1 MGRVTQTGQIVMG
14 KREENVVIEIGVAV
28 EAPEG
33 VGDVAAVAEAR
44 RKLGEVGVVQEIV
57 TEGVDARA
65 VAGVEAVQ
73 EAQTEGAKAMIR
85 EKDVI
90 EKEV

>member
-1 MGRVTQTGQIVMG
+1 MST
-14 KREENVVIEIGVAV
+14 VVIEIGVAV

-33 VGDVAAVAEAR
+33 VGDVVAVAEAR

-57 TEGVDARA
+57 TVSEGVDARA

>member
-1 MGRVTQTGQIVMG
+1 MST
-14 KREENVVIEIGVAV
+14 VVIEIGVAV

-33 VGDVAAVAEAR
+33 VGDVVAAAEAR

-57 TEGVDARA
+57 TEDVDRDRA